1 MTERRTIEPRP
12 IGDALALTRGVS
24 PWYVVAVVAGIAL
37 LIVVARFL
45 EPPSVVSGI
54 TVDNSTRYDLSIA
67 VRSGES
73 NSSMAVGSARRS
85 ATTTFREVVDQGDT
99 WTFHFSAQGEVGGEV
114 RIAKADL
121 EKAGWKLTVPATVSD
136 DAPGEGS
143 RVPPVR

>member
-1 MTERRTIEPRP
+1 MAERRTIEPRP

-24 PWYVVAVVAGIAL
+24 PWYVVAAVAGIAL

-73 NSSMAVGSARRS
+73 DSSMAVGSARRS
-85 ATTTFREVVDQGDT
+85 ATTTFREVIDQGDA
-99 WTFHFSAQGEVGGEV
+99 WTFQFSAQGEVGGEV

-121 EKAGWKLTVPATVSD
+121 EKAGWKLTVPATVSED
-136 DAPGEGS
+136 LQAKGAEF
-143 RVPPVR
+143 PP